1 MTEELPEVW
10 LRGRVDGYAPLLMPI
25 VHALLQVREDIDRLV
40 QRVPA
45 EHVWLRPG
53 GAASL
58 GFHIRHTGGALDR
71 LFTYARGDMLSAAQ
85 KAALRVEEEPG
96 DPPASL
102 QDLADEA
109 NAAIDRALEQLRMTQ
124 PERLLDERR
133 VGRAGLPSNMLGLL
147 FHAAEHSTRH
157 LGQAI
162 TTARMLAVR

>member
-1 MTEELPEVW
+1 
-10 LRGRVDGYAPLLMPI
+10 
-25 VHALLQVREDIDRLV
+25 
-40 QRVPA
+40 
-45 EHVWLRPG
+45 
-53 GAASL
+53 
-58 GFHIRHTGGALDR
+58 
-71 LFTYARGDMLSAAQ
+71 
-85 KAALRVEEEPG
+85 
-96 DPPASL
+96 L